1 MKKSLLILSIGA
13 LSILASCGNDVIS
26 SSPVTSSDHSG
37 EDSSISQD
45 SKETYTRPEAQ
56 ERSIIY
62 QTRAIPTLKRGSSI
76 QLDEFFA
83 VVPGKN
89 EDQNATSFQA
99 YVVKGSKESYV
110 GYLDGGD
117 GDSLNLVLARPGTVV
132 LNLLANGVYKTIS
145 LEVEENKECQELMNA
160 LANTKNNYTAIQSKY
175 DEDGNKQIIQRVYR
189 SDNYIYGDSSKQ
201 GYLLSKKDDNIYSFT
216 LDNVNSEDNELQV
229 NMSPAGDKADY
240 NGTFLSLDTLAN
252 STYWQY
258 STLFA
263 SNARFKRFKYAF
275 VASSSLTKRIFKSL
289 FLMSS
294 SYNNYSPY
302 LVLASYQNNEISF
315 LPVLANSAGT
325 GISCFYEFTL
335 SDINTTKV
343 KAVDDYVSAYK
354 APTPA
359 DVSQITSSIKYLS
372 NLLNYSLDAKLSYIG
387 ADGKKLTSRS
397 PYMNLFKNG
406 VSVVGA
412 SGTLP
417 NLTRYAGNKV
427 ITRTAYFGSR
437 FGGSDSTGYRQGG
450 LWNTNNSTY
459 NYYETSAGSGIYQV
473 EKETLEKS
481 SANAEAKS
489 YPNWWSYSFMQRH
502 IIGLSISSSEV
513 AAAYPVYDEES
524 NTYTFS
530 AQTSAG
536 TSLITSV
543 IAMCYHQDI
552 TQYSNPFMSYLL
564 PRYGKMTWS
573 FTYSDEERSN
583 LISMNIKVSV
593 TLPKENFPSFD
604 QDYTWVMDCE
614 YTNIGT
620 SSLDPIVSTL
630 SIDNLQG
637 E

>member
-1 MKKSLLILSIGA
+1 MKKSLLILSISA
-13 LSILASCGNDVIS
+13 LSILASCGNDVVS
-26 SSPVTSSDHSG
+26 SSNSIASEEDSSVTSS
-37 EDSSISQD
+37 E

-56 ERSIIY
+56 EKSIIY
-62 QTRAIPTLKRGSSI
+62 QKRAIPTLKRGSSI

-99 YVVKGSKESYV
+99 YVVKGNNESYV

-117 GDSLNLVLARPGTVV
+117 GDSLKLVLARPGTVV
-132 LNLLANGVYKTIS
+132 LNLLANGVYKTIT
-145 LEVEENKECQELMNA
+145 LEVEENKECQDLMDA

-175 DEDGNKQIIQRVYR
+175 DEDGNKQVIQRVYR

-216 LDNVNSEDNELQV
+216 LDSVDGEDSDLAV
-229 NMSPAGDKADY
+229 SMSPAGDKADY
-240 NGTFLSLDTLAN
+240 NGTFLSLNTLAN

-263 SNARFKRFKYAF
+263 NNAQFKRFKYAF
-275 VASSSLTKRIFKSL
+275 IASSSLTKRIFKSL

-294 SYNNYSPY
+294 SYGSYSPY
-302 LVLASYQNNEISF
+302 LILASYQNDEISF
-315 LPVLANSAGT
+315 LPVLVNSSGT
-325 GISCFYEFTL
+325 GFSCFYEFTL
-335 SDINTTKV
+335 KDINTTKV
-343 KAVDDYVSAYK
+343 KAVEDYVLAYK

-359 DVSQITSSIKYLS
+359 DVSQITSAVKYLS
-372 NLLNYSLDAKLSYIG
+372 NLLNYSLDAELSYIG
-387 ADGKKLTSRS
+387 ADGNKLTSRS
-397 PYMNLFKNG
+397 PYMNVFKNG
-406 VSVVGA
+406 VAVAGV

-427 ITRTAYFGSR
+427 ITKEAYFGSR

-450 LWNTNNSTY
+450 LWCTNNSTY
-459 NYYETSAGSGIYQV
+459 NYYETSEGSGVYKV
-473 EKETLEKS
+473 EKETLEKTS
-481 SANAEAKS
+481 SNGEAKS

-502 IIGLSISSSEV
+502 IIGLSISSSQV
-513 AAAYPVYDEES
+513 SSAFPSYDEET
-524 NTYTFS
+524 NTYSFS

-543 IAMCYHQDI
+543 ISMCYHQDI
-552 TQYSNPFMSYLL
+552 TQYTNPFMSYLL
-564 PRYGKMTWS
+564 PKYGKMTWS
-573 FTYSDEERSN
+573 FTYSDEERTT
-583 LISMNIKVSV
+583 LTGMNIKVSV

-604 QDYTWVMDCE
+604 QDYTWVMDCQ

-630 SIDNLQG
+630 TLPDNL
-637 E
+637 